1 MNNKG
6 TTLLETILYVG
17 IVMIVLPTFVMFLVN
32 LWQTYTLLDARSRM
46 EQTASVMFLELQN
59 SLTEADA
66 INVSTSTLSNDNGVL
81 KFLDATGQLV
91 TIDRPTVAVTFT
103 GAPQNVRRLRMQ
115 KGANPAT
122 YLTDPEIDVT
132 QWRIDVIRTGSTLSG
147 LRISYDMAMLN
158 PGVGAYRH
166 SSFSADTTFAL
177 SGHTTEN

>member
-6 TTLLETILYVG
+6 TTLLETVLYIG
-17 IVMIVLPTFVMFLVN
+17 IVMIVLPTFVMFLIN
-32 LWQTYTLLDARSRM
+32 LWQTYTLLDARSRI
-46 EQTASVMFLELQN
+46 EQTASVVFLELQN

-66 INVSTSTLSNDNGVL
+66 ISISTSTLANDSGVL

-91 TIDRPTVAVTFT
+91 TIDRPTVAVTLV

-115 KGANPAT
+115 KGTNPAT

-132 QWRIDVIRTGSTLSG
+132 QWRIEAIRTDATLSG

-158 PGVGAYRH
+158 PGIGAYRH
-166 SSFSADTTFAL
+166 SAFSADTTFAL
-177 SGHTTEN
+177 SGHTIEN